1 MNKLLSEILIYV
13 TMAAYA
19 VVYQEIPS
27 DPPPIPSKIPMG
39 LLATPTKRMAQ
50 SRESPTLVIATL
62 AGEQLCAVTTEPLNL
77 RSGPGTNFPV
87 IGVLPPGS
95 IITILQNASGD
106 WQQVVTRLGSG
117 WVFIDYI
124 QPTVC
129 LPPSFSYFL

>member
-1 MNKLLSEILIYV
+1 MNKLLSAILISV
-13 TMAAYA
+13 TYA
-19 VVYQEIPS
+19 VVYQKIPS

-50 SRESPTLVIATL
+50 SRESPTLVTSTL
-62 AGEQLCAVTTEPLNL
+62 AKEQLCAITTELLNL

-117 WVFIDYI
+117 WVFTDYI